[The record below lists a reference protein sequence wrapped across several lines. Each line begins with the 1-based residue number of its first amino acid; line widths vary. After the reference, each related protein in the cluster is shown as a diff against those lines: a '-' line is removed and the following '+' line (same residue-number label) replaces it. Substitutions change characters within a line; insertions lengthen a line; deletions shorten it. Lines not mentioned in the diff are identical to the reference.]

1 VEGGEALTL
10 TGSGFSGGGGAE
22 ITIDGAACLSP
33 TIVSDT
39 EMTCT
44 TGPRIGDGNCAAD
57 RSALDIFITDK
68 GKAVAPVSLR
78 YVSLWSRSSTWGD
91 IFPPVDG
98 ESISVPA
105 CRHLLMDID
114 ESPKLYAILV
124 DGGSLIIPPDSDPAH
139 ERKLHA

>member
-1 VEGGEALTL
+1 MEGGETLTL
-10 TGSGFSGGGGAE
+10 TGSGFSGGGTPE
-22 ITIDGAACLSP
+22 ITIDGATCLSP

-44 TGPRIGDGNCAAD
+44 TGPRIGDGNCAMD

-68 GKAVAPVSLR
+68 GKAVALVTLK
-78 YVSLWSRSSTWGD
+78 YVSLWSKSSTWGD
-91 IFPPVDG
+91 LFPPVDG

-114 ESPKLYAILV
+114 ESPLIYAILV
-124 DGGSLIIPPDSDPAH
+124 DGGSLIIPPDADAAH
-139 ERKLHA
+139 ERNLHA